1 MVQLSRMRETL
12 LLLLLSG
19 AAQAAIQNVSAVEFT
34 ATQAILKYQAPDGA
48 PCTIEVSENPNF
60 LPVVND
66 VNPVKFASAASDGRA
81 GNVQAG
87 NERSFVIGK
96 RAAEVGLDGAR
107 YSRALQAN
115 TRHYF
120 RITCAGAGNVA
131 TGSFKTM
138 NIQFGNNYL
147 EAEPGDRKRPG
158 EMAQPHISLSNRS
171 DEVIDPLTGLLLKR
185 LSAGNDTIQPING
198 APWMVARS
206 SRWQGVG
213 NVFAQDGQS
222 ATVSASTAPLFLGLK
237 TGVGG
242 APYTGGMT
250 SWAQPYAG
258 ILMLSYGY
266 YQAHLVASINP
277 GGTAPANPED
287 AKVVACRT
295 IDGVNCDATSDT
307 YETVLRTSN
316 SDVAFG
322 TMNAGDLWQKA
333 GNGAPNWTQ
342 EGTRAGSVTCTGTPT
357 VNRTGGEFFGSHWG
371 TGSTININGT
381 DYSVASLVNSSQLIL
396 TSNCATSNSASVP
409 YTATNFGI
417 LIRKKTASS
426 DQVSIDYGYV
436 NYELDFFNNFT
447 VGTSNLCGLQ
457 TVPGPTGRPGFNCY
471 VPNGNLYWVDAEN
484 GDANVWGNFNNVVPG
499 GGICAFDTGHVFDL
513 MDPDKFYCGNSGPIY
528 ALKYYGNHAKPA
540 SGLFLYSGLNWCNTN
555 APNTPPYL
563 NQQPCMVTT
572 LVTPGT
578 SLPALTAAFT
588 SNPAYA
594 PAFDPAK
601 FPAPFGLEVEPG
613 GSIVIDYTQSGQF
626 TLGWVIVYNP
636 NATSNSEG
644 GTITGSL
651 GNHGCLG
658 GGHPGCVIA
667 AMPSWTRPGCRWCV
681 IKHGV
686 AALEGW
692 ESTEVFGWNGKV
704 GGGPYQVQVI
714 NGTANGTGNVLD
726 RGTSLGTCPPSAFD
740 TPGVRCTKLTVS
752 SEPFGPADALHTGL
766 PGEMGDARVG
776 DYFSTEV
783 QLPINYL
790 EQMRLIVKEPGAAP
804 GTWVFTF
811 QREINHPAGLN
822 YAITGPNPVLYT
834 LCNSMQNPGRIYAAA
849 TWMWNWGADPHGMNQ
864 DGTTIPSDNS
874 NFNGHQFWSNGAW
887 AAVEIPAVD
896 PRCAG
901 MQCYAT
907 RVPGGR
913 PFLDV
918 VTQTAPTAMIKSAP
932 RFAGG
937 AGLDESNLQ
946 SHVTSGGE
954 IASPDRFAYLFDGRP
969 YRGGYSSGSPDGVSG
984 SHPATLIAGQLYKF
998 AIADLVNLELPF
1010 RKIYPTA
1017 AFSGRY
1023 PLIDVSSPVQG
1034 DQLGTGSEDS
1044 FKYCVVAIAGECRA
1058 SSAVGDIYV
1067 NAPHVT
1073 YPFCFN
1079 SAQNNNLADEQDI
1092 CISGSPSNR
1101 DGIVQVGMNDSD
1113 LTGVNQRVLT
1123 KFVAA
1128 RVLSPFWTPY
1138 VLPNGKW
1145 MIFESQFS
1153 GDGTANKALML
1164 GKIPPPDEQDK
1175 LDRTTFVPIT
1185 LRIPARPGS
1194 SAFVRFGYAEN
1205 GDPGTFFCTSRQENC
1220 VTAKPGD
1227 QAVDVVNPFY
1237 FEQAEAQSYQAVDC
1251 SNGCSITI
1259 PGIPQRVV
1267 YYQVVF
1273 NQAGDVTQTPVLTTV
1288 VP

>member
-12 LLLLLSG
+12 LLLLLTG

-34 ATQAILKYQAPDGA
+34 ATQAILKYQAPDTA
-48 PCTIEVSENPNF
+48 ACTVEVSENANF
-60 LPVVND
+60 VPVVND
-66 VNPVKFASAASDGRA
+66 VDAAKFAMASSDLRP

-87 NERSFVIGK
+87 GERSFVIGK
-96 RAAEVGLDGAR
+96 RAAEVGLDGGR

-120 RITCAGAGNVA
+120 RITCPGPGNVA
-131 TGSFKTM
+131 TGLFKTM

-147 EAEPGDRKRPG
+147 EAELGDRKRPG
-158 EMAQPHISLSNRS
+158 EMAQPHISLSNRT
-171 DEVIDPLTGLLLKR
+171 EQVIDPLTGLLLKR
-185 LSAGNDTIQPING
+185 LSSGNDTIMPVNG
-198 APWMVARS
+198 MPWMTARS
-206 SRWQGVG
+206 STWQGLS
-213 NVFAQDGQS
+213 NIFAQDGQP
-222 ATVSASTAPLFLGLK
+222 ATVSASTAPLFLALK

-242 APYTGGMT
+242 AAYTGGMT
-250 SWAQPYAG
+250 SYAAPYAG
-258 ILMLSYGY
+258 ILMLGYGY
-266 YQAHLVASINP
+266 YQAHLIASVNA
-277 GGTAPANPED
+277 GGTAPADPED
-287 AKVVACRT
+287 AKIVACRT
-295 IDGVNCDATSDT
+295 MDGVNCDATSAT
-307 YETVLRTSN
+307 YETTLQTAYA
-316 SDVAFG
+316 DVAFG
-322 TMNAGDLWQKA
+322 TKTAGDLWQKTN
-333 GNGAPNWTQ
+333 NGAPNWTQ
-342 EGTRAGSVTCTGTPT
+342 EGTRAGSVICNGSAT
-357 VNRTGGEFFGSHWG
+357 VNRTGGEFFGPHWT

-381 DYSVASLVNSSQLIL
+381 DYSVASVLSSSRL
-396 TSNCATSNSASVP
+396 TLTANCADSSGASVP
-409 YTATNFGI
+409 FNATNFGI
-417 LIRKKTASS
+417 LVRKKTGSS
-426 DQVSIDYGYV
+426 DRVSIDYGYV

-447 VGTSNLCGLQ
+447 VGTSNLCSLQ
-457 TVPGPTGRPGFNCY
+457 TVNGPTGNPGFNCY
-471 VPNGNLYWVDAEN
+471 VPNGNLYWVDAES
-484 GDANVWGNFNNVVPG
+484 GEAHVWGNFNNVSPPN
-499 GGICAFDTGHVFDL
+499 GICAFDTGHVFDL
-513 MDPDKFYCGNSGPIY
+513 VDPDKFYCGNTGPLY
-528 ALKYYGNHAKPA
+528 ALKYYGNHAEPP
-540 SGLFLYSGLNWCNTN
+540 SGLFLYAGLPVCNTA
-555 APNTPPYL
+555 APNAPPYL

-572 LVTPGT
+572 LATPGT
-578 SLPALTAAFT
+578 NLPALTAAFT

-601 FPAPFGLEVEPG
+601 FPSPFGLEVEPG

-644 GTITGSL
+644 GTMTGAA

-658 GGHPGCVIA
+658 GGNPGCVIA
-667 AMPSWTRPGCRWCV
+667 AMPSWARPGCRWCV

-686 AALEGW
+686 AAIEGW
-692 ESTEVFGWNGKV
+692 ESTEVYGWNGKV
-704 GGGPYQVQVI
+704 GGGPYRVQVI
-714 NGTANGTGNVLD
+714 DGSTNGTGNILD
-726 RGTSLGTCPPSAFD
+726 GGASLGVCPPSPFNA
-740 TPGVRCTKLTVS
+740 PGIKCTKLTVS
-752 SEPFGPADALHTGL
+752 SEPFGPADSLHTGQ

-776 DYFSTEV
+776 DYFSIQV
-783 QLPINYL
+783 QIAINYV
-790 EQMRLIVKEPGAAP
+790 EQLRLIAKDPGVAP
-804 GTWVFTF
+804 GTWVYTL
-811 QREINHPAGLN
+811 QREINHPADRN
-822 YAITGPNPVLYT
+822 YAASGPNPILYT

-849 TWMWNWGADPHGMNQ
+849 TWMWNWAGDPHGMNV

-907 RVPGGR
+907 RVPAGR
-913 PFLDV
+913 PFLSV
-918 VTQTAPTAMIKSAP
+918 VTQAAPTAMIKAAP

-954 IASPDRFAYLFDGRP
+954 IASQDRFAFMFDGRP

-984 SHPATLIAGQLYKF
+984 SHPAALIGGQLYKF
-998 AIADLVNLELPF
+998 GAADLTGIDLPL

-1023 PLIDVSSPVQG
+1023 PLIDVSGPAQG
-1034 DQLGTGSEDS
+1034 DVIGTGTQDG
-1044 FKYCVVAIAGECRA
+1044 FKYCVPAVAGECRA
-1058 SSAVGDIYV
+1058 ASVVGEIYV
-1067 NAPHVT
+1067 NAPRVT
-1073 YPFCFN
+1073 YPYCYIA
-1079 SAQNNNLADEQDI
+1079 AQNLNQPDEQDI

-1113 LTGVNQRVLT
+1113 LTGANQRVLT
-1123 KFVAA
+1123 KFAAA

-1145 MIFESQFS
+1145 MIFEAQFS

-1194 SAFVRFGYAEN
+1194 SAFVRFGYSEN
-1205 GDPGTFFCTSRQENC
+1205 GDAGTFFCTSRQENC
-1220 VTAKPGD
+1220 VTTKPGD

-1237 FEQAEAQSYQAVDC
+1237 FEQTEAQNYQAIDC